1 LERKCGLALAALGA
15 SVLAVSGAPP
25 GAPPGGPPAGRPIEF
40 SGPTNDPFSTN
51 LSRLTRKADSLL
63 QFEQNGHGP
72 FEFLRPD
79 SSMQGLPL
87 PPPRY
92 PLVIP
97 TRRAQ
102 ARWERQKDWMSMTPE
117 ELLLGTST
125 SEEPS
130 HDANRPDKE
139 KRSWSDDAGTG
150 YQPGTLN
157 PNAAKEPER
166 SGARKRWGE
175 LDSRDEAD
183 LPPDIKETQQELKK
197 LVRDTDP
204 GFFSTAPPVSS
215 GFSDIFGSAS
225 QRPSLL
231 DQAARKA
238 RLEEYRQMIGA
249 PASPQLSSSPV
260 LNPLD
265 SLADSPRSI
274 VNPGAVNL
282 NSGPWRPPFMQTETD
297 GLHWRFGGLTPALP
311 GLPEDKFTGQS
322 ALPSLQP
329 NIQQPQP
336 LHLTPPA
343 PTFVFPKRP
352 FL

>member
-1 LERKCGLALAALGA
+1 MSLSFIQRKCGPALAVLGA
-15 SVLAVSGAPP
+15 SVAAVCGAP
-25 GAPPGGPPAGRPIEF
+25 AGGPPAGRPIEF
-40 SGPTNDPFSTN
+40 SVPTNDPFSTN
-51 LSRLTRKADSLL
+51 LSRLTPKADRLPEL
-63 QFEQNGHGP
+63 EQSGHGA
-72 FEFLRPD
+72 FDFLRPD
-79 SSMQGLPL
+79 SSMQGLPV

-102 ARWERQKDWMSMTPE
+102 ARWERQKDWMLMTPE

-125 SEEPS
+125 SEEPLK
-130 HDANRPDKE
+130 DAKRPDKE
-139 KRSWSDDAGTG
+139 KRSWLEDRDTG
-150 YQPGTLN
+150 YQPGPLN
-157 PNAAKEPER
+157 PNAAKELER

-183 LPPDIKETQQELKK
+183 LPAEIKETQKELKK
-197 LVRDTDP
+197 LLRDTGP
-204 GFFSTAPPVSS
+204 GFFPAAPLVDS

-225 QRPSLL
+225 QKPSFL

-249 PASPQLSSSPV
+249 PASPQLSSSPL

-265 SLADSPRSI
+265 SLLDSPQGI
-274 VNPGAVNL
+274 VNPGAFNL
-282 NSGPWRPPFMQTETD
+282 NSGPLRPGFLQT
-297 GLHWRFGGLTPALP
+297 GGLGWQFGAPQPALP
-311 GLPEDKFTGQS
+311 GLPQDKLSGQS

-329 NIQQPQP
+329 NIQQPEP
-336 LHLTPPA
+336 LRLAPPP

-352 FL
+352 FM